1 MSLFCFYF
9 ISFYIN
15 FVKCLPLLLPLLW
28 NNFKDL
34 TRSLNKKQVIFLSVQ
49 FLSSGWIEQGKVKSK
64 KVGEF
69 ESKNMKKEAND
80 TIH

>member
-1 MSLFCFYF
+1 MGLFCFNF

-15 FVKCLPLLLPLLW
+15 FVKRLLLLLPLLG
-28 NNFKDL
+28 NHFKDL

-49 FLSSGWIEQGKVKSK
+49 FLSNFYWIEQRKVKDK
-64 KVGEF
+64 KVEF
-69 ESKNMKKEAND
+69 ESQHMKKEAND